1 LIVCEGKTD
10 NLYLKYA
17 LRKLTAFHPKL
28 GAWDGNNFI
37 SHVSF
42 FNYGNKKCGNK
53 AHCILDL
60 GGGVSDLKFFFIRSR
75 YKRLLDSF
83 KHRPLKHP
91 VIVLIDNDSGAREIF
106 STLNSKENYGLSIST
121 KSNDP
126 FFHIV
131 DNLYLVKT
139 PEIGQDGTSCIED
152 FFPQSLL
159 KTELDGKTFN
169 PNKDHGADGE
179 YGKFLFADQVVRPN
193 AGKIDFSGFVPLLK
207 RIAAVI
213 DHYVP
218 PVACAETAAPQ
229 NTKLRRDPKPA

>member
-1 LIVCEGKTD
+1 M
-10 NLYLKYA
+10 
-17 LRKLTAFHPKL
+17 
-28 GAWDGNNFI
+28 
-37 SHVSF
+37 
-42 FNYGNKKCGNK
+42 
-53 AHCILDL
+53 
-60 GGGVSDLKFFFIRSR
+60 
-75 YKRLLDSF
+75 
-83 KHRPLKHP
+83 
-91 VIVLIDNDSGAREIF
+91 
-106 STLNSKENYGLSIST
+106 
-121 KSNDP
+121 
-126 FFHIV
+126 

-179 YGKFLFADQVVRPN
+179 YCKFHFADQVVRPN

-229 NTKLRRDPKPA
+229 NTKLRRDPTYPNKARLMYGAS

>member
-1 LIVCEGKTD
+1 
-10 NLYLKYA
+10 
-17 LRKLTAFHPKL
+17 
-28 GAWDGNNFI
+28 
-37 SHVSF
+37 
-42 FNYGNKKCGNK
+42 
-53 AHCILDL
+53 L

-229 NTKLRRDPKPA
+229 NTKLRRDPTYPNKGRLMYGAS